1 MGITLQDYTHL
12 CSELVTIS
20 TGESSDR
27 LQTVIGNLEEI
38 GEWKARLLVDR
49 PMTTGTG
56 VVVNAGG
63 NSLKGSVRSW
73 TYEPDLGYFVDVQ
86 LNRESRWS
94 PKSFRPQHLLRIQD
108 LTEEPGIVAA

>member
-49 PMTTGTG
+49 PITIGTG
-56 VVVNAGG
+56 VVVNAGS

-73 TYEPDLGYFVDVQ
+73 TYEPGLGYFVDVQ

-94 PKSFRPQHLLRIQD
+94 PKWFRPEHLLGIQD
-108 LTEEPGIVAA
+108 LTEESEIVAA